1 MFPAARLADLT
12 VTGDTIIAPGVPT
25 VLISK
30 MPASVLGDA
39 VAGPVCTGS
48 IVMGSMTVLIGGRP
62 AARLTSQVAGANT
75 ITGIPMTT
83 IVGPP
88 CAPTVIIG
96 G

>member
-1 MFPAARLADLT
+1 MFPAARLADFT
-12 VTGDTIIAPGVPT
+12 VTGDFITAPGAPT
-25 VLISK
+25 VMICK
-30 MPASVLGDA
+30 MPASCVGDA
-39 VAGPVCTGS
+39 VAGPVCTGA
-48 IVMGSMTVLIGGRP
+48 IAMGSMTVLISGRP

-88 CAPTVIIG
+88 CAVTVLIG